1 MPRKLQQSGLVT
13 ATFPRLLVVVV
24 VFVVVV
30 VVVAV
35 VVVIVVVIV
44 VAIVDVIVDML
55 RNCSRVAG
63 WVGNC
68 DTPETCCQISL
79 KARCCL

>member
-24 VFVVVV
+24 VVVV
-30 VVVAV
+30 VVVAI
-35 VVVIVVVIV
+35 VVVIVVGIV

-68 DTPETCCQISL
+68 DTPETRCQISL

>member
-24 VFVVVV
+24 VVVV
-30 VVVAV
+30 VVVA
-35 VVVIVVVIV
+35 IVVVIV

-68 DTPETCCQISL
+68 DTPETRCQISL